1 MDWGDQDLG
10 GQMVKH
16 LFTPHN
22 LSEDFDKEK
31 AAAIRRSFDADDAE
45 MLLSAPTTN
54 TVSSI
59 EGNKYSGIVK
69 HHFERNDSPVHYEYR
84 PDAEQGSKF
93 IITKD
98 NRD

>member
-1 MDWGDQDLG
+1 
-10 GQMVKH
+10 MVKH
-16 LFTPHN
+16 LFIPHN

-59 EGNKYSGIVK
+59 EGISI
-69 HHFERNDSPVHYEYR
+69 R
-84 PDAEQGSKF
+84 A
-93 IITKD
+93 
-98 NRD
+98 

>member
-16 LFTPHN
+16 LFIPHN

-59 EGNKYSGIVK
+59 EGISI
-69 HHFERNDSPVHYEYR
+69 R
-84 PDAEQGSKF
+84 A
-93 IITKD
+93 
-98 NRD
+98 